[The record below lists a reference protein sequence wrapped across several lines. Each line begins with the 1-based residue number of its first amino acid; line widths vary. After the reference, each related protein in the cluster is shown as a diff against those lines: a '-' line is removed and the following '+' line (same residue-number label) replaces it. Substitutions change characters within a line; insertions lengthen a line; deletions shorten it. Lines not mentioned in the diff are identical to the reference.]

1 MMKIISNIKLY
12 PLVCLMAAVGFLI
25 SCESNDEKSD
35 QVELLS
41 FGPAGVQHGEEISF
55 IGNNLDQVDTIELSG
70 VTLLKSAFVEQT
82 SEVIVIVV
90 PMNTEEGLVTL
101 KTRSGNI
108 VSKTVLSFE
117 VPVRIESITAEA
129 KPGSTITITGDF
141 MNWVTEVWFAE
152 DLAVTEFVSQSLNE
166 LVVMVPMEAQTG
178 SIILVTGGTEP
189 LSIETVED
197 LIVTLPT
204 ITVLAPNPVGRGDEL
219 TITGTDL
226 DLVEGILFKGLTVPV
241 TEFISTTQTEI
252 KVVVP
257 EEANQGKIS
266 LVTFSKLQVE
276 SPEALSLVGALP
288 PLAPLTTAFYVDAL
302 QNGWQKWGGWGGG
315 SSDIAN
321 ADNVRDGTAAIK
333 VVFAS
338 DWGGALQLGGGNSST
353 TGRTELAF
361 SIFGG
366 PGTSGKQL
374 NVIAKGGST
383 EEKIVTMVEGEWTE
397 FKIPLSDFG
406 NPATVTEFT
415 FQSRGWAGTIYVDH
429 IGLR

>member
-1 MMKIISNIKLY
+1 MKIIMNIKLF
-12 PLVCLMAAVGFLI
+12 PLICLMATAGFLT

-41 FGPAGVQHGEEISF
+41 FGPSGVQHGEEISF
-55 IGNNLDQVDTIELSG
+55 IGNNLDQVDTIELPG

-82 SEVIVIVV
+82 SEVIVVVV
-90 PMNTEEGLVTL
+90 PMETEEGFVTL
-101 KTRSGNI
+101 KSRNGNI
-108 VSKTVLSFE
+108 VSKTILSFE
-117 VPVRIESITAEA
+117 VPVTIETITAEA

-141 MNWVTEVWFAE
+141 MNWVTEVTFAE
-152 DLAVTEFVSQSLNE
+152 GLVVSEFVSQSLNE
-166 LVVMVPMEAQTG
+166 LVVTVPMEAQTG
-178 SIILVTGGTEP
+178 SVLLSTGGTEP
-189 LSIETVED
+189 LFIETEEELV
-197 LIVTLPT
+197 VTLPT
-204 ITVLAPNPVGRGDEL
+204 VTALAPNPVARGAEL

-226 DLVEGILFKGLTVPV
+226 DLVSGILFKGLTVPV
-241 TEFISTTQTEI
+241 TEFVSATETEI

-266 LVTFSKLQVE
+266 LVTFSQLQVE
-276 SPEALSLVGALP
+276 SPDALSLVGALP
-288 PLAPLTTAFYVDAL
+288 PLAALNVAFYVDAL

-321 ADNVRDGTAAIK
+321 ADNVRDGTASIK
-333 VVFAS
+333 VVFAA
-338 DWGGALQLGGGNSST
+338 DWGGPLQLGGGNSST
-353 TGRTELAF
+353 SGRTELAF

-366 PGTSGKQL
+366 PGTNGQQL

-406 NPATVTEFT
+406 NPASITEFI